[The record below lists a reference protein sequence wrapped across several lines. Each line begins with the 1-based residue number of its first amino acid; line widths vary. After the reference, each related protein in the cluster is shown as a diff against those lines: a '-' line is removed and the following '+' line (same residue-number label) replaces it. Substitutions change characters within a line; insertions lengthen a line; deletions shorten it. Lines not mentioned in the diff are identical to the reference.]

1 MNERLTLTLNGIR
14 FVVLG
19 GRFPRMM
26 EKPPTRTSEIHGELP
41 SRPTLS
47 IDPIDGDAR
56 MPTPL
61 VLLVIGLGIFEVVE
75 LIRRKS
81 IFEGLTLLWCGVC
94 LSRRDLILILLI
106 AGRYG
111 HRTRLYLSRE

>member
-19 GRFPRMM
+19 WRFPRMM

-81 IFEGLTLLWCGVC
+81 ILGGASPAMVWCTSEY
-94 LSRRDLILILLI
+94 SRRDLILI
-106 AGRYG
+106 AERYG